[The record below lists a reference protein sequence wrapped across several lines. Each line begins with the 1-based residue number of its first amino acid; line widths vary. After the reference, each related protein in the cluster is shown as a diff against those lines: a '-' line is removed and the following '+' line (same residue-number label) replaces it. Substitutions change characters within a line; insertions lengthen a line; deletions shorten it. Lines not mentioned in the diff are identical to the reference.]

1 VDTQASYDGLAAQTV
16 RGSVYS
22 IAASGVTL
30 LLGFGRSVLMARL
43 LVPEDFGVVAFALT
57 FLNFTAP
64 LRDFGLDQA
73 LIHRQTGEASS
84 LDDELAVHFTLRLIL
99 TGLFVSVL
107 LIVALVLRRFYPQ
120 KPLLV
125 PVLLALTIGEVA
137 AALGATPTTY
147 LRREMRFGDLAVLR
161 VLTSTS
167 MTIVGPLMAWQ
178 GWGVWALVG
187 ERISGVIVATLVVWV
202 VMRPWRPAIRF
213 DKGLATW
220 YVNYGKFV
228 FTTLSLE
235 RVLDEFDDFWIGT
248 KSGPLAL
255 GYYSKAYE
263 LALYPR
269 RVISEPIANVVL
281 PVFARLQSDR
291 LQLSRAYFRFSSLVA
306 RVAFLFAGPFVLV
319 ANEFVR
325 LFLGDRW
332 VPMVATFLLMV
343 VYVLLDPLLIVGA
356 KLAQA
361 VGRPDFWTRSRL
373 IQSVFFVPAVIIGH
387 RIWGIN
393 GVAIATD
400 IGMLIGLVM
409 LFSQNRELVDVSFKR
424 MFGFPILALL
434 LGGGVSFY
442 LSSIWAFDSQLAGAV
457 FKILVC
463 VCVYLLVLLVTEFK
477 DYKVYVAMIWN
488 LLNVRKDTRKSIAG
502 QNE

>member
-1 VDTQASYDGLAAQTV
+1 
-16 RGSVYS
+16 
-22 IAASGVTL
+22 
-30 LLGFGRSVLMARL
+30 
-43 LVPEDFGVVAFALT
+43 
-57 FLNFTAP
+57 
-64 LRDFGLDQA
+64 
-73 LIHRQTGEASS
+73 
-84 LDDELAVHFTLRLIL
+84 
-99 TGLFVSVL
+99 
-107 LIVALVLRRFYPQ
+107 
-120 KPLLV
+120 
-125 PVLLALTIGEVA
+125 
-137 AALGATPTTY
+137 
-147 LRREMRFGDLAVLR
+147 
-161 VLTSTS
+161 
-167 MTIVGPLMAWQ
+167 
-178 GWGVWALVG
+178 
-187 ERISGVIVATLVVWV
+187 
-202 VMRPWRPAIRF
+202 
-213 DKGLATW
+213 
-220 YVNYGKFV
+220 V

-488 LLNVRKDTRKSIAG
+488 LLNVRKDTRKSMAG
-502 QNE
+502 RNE